1 MLNPTSSS
9 APTSPVAAEWTQ
21 RKERSQ
27 RPVLR
32 FMVWLSLLLG
42 RRASRWVL
50 RGIAVYFLLF
60 APRARAALQGYYQR
74 LWQRRASWSELYR
87 HFFSFASVIHDR
99 VFLLAGQHD
108 QLDVRLEGEDRH
120 ALEQFLQQRQGV
132 VILGA
137 HFGSFEVLKALGEQN
152 GQTVYMLMY
161 GENASKLNSILAAIN
176 PQASEQVIAL
186 NRVDSMLRAR
196 EQLAQGHWLGLL
208 ADRTFA
214 NDETAPH
221 TFLGSTAYLPS
232 GPLRLAAM
240 LGCPVVFLAAAYVG
254 GKRYQVHAR
263 VLGDFAHCSRAERA
277 ARMQQVQQAFVQQL
291 EEVCRRYPHNWFNFF
306 DFWASPQGVSVDEEQ
321 AP

>member
-1 MLNPTSSS
+1 MMNSMPSSTH
-9 APTSPVAAEWTQ
+9 TSPPQASWTQ

-27 RPVLR
+27 RPVVR

-60 APRARAALQGYYQR
+60 APKARAALQGYYQR
-74 LWQRRASWSELYR
+74 LWQRRASWGELYR
-87 HFFSFASVIHDR
+87 HFFAFASVIHDR
-99 VFLLAGQHD
+99 VFLLDGQHD
-108 QLDVRLEGEDRH
+108 QLDIRLEGEDRR
-120 ALEQFLQQRQGV
+120 ALEQVLQQRQGV

-161 GENASKLNSILAAIN
+161 GENADKLNSILAAIN
-176 PQASEQVIAL
+176 PQASAQVIAL
-186 NRVDSMLRAR
+186 NRVDSMLRAQ

-214 NDETAPH
+214 DDETAPQ
-221 TFLGSTAYLPS
+221 TFLGDTACLPT

-240 LGCPVVFLAAAYVG
+240 LGYPVVFLAAAYVG
-254 GKRYQVHAR
+254 GRHYQVHAR
-263 VLGDFAHCSRAERA
+263 VLGDFAHCPRAERES
-277 ARMQQVQQAFVQQL
+277 RMQQVQQAFVQQL
-291 EEVCRRYPHNWFNFF
+291 AEVCRRYPHNWFNFF
-306 DFWASPQGVSVDEEQ
+306 DFWPSSHGAD

>member
-1 MLNPTSSS
+1 MMNS
-9 APTSPVAAEWTQ
+9 APSSTHTSPPQAGWTQ

-27 RPVLR
+27 RSVVR

-50 RGIAVYFLLF
+50 RGIAFYFLLF

-74 LWQRRASWSELYR
+74 LWQRRASWGELCR
-87 HFFSFASVIHDR
+87 HFFAFASVIHDR

-108 QLDVRLEGEDRH
+108 QLDIRLEGEDRR
-120 ALEQFLQQRQGV
+120 ALEQVLQQRQGV

-161 GENASKLNSILAAIN
+161 GENADKINSILAAIN
-176 PQASEQVIAL
+176 PQASAQVIAL
-186 NRVDSMLRAR
+186 NRVDSMLRAQ

-214 NDETAPH
+214 DDETAPQ
-221 TFLGSTAYLPS
+221 TFLGDTARLPT

-254 GKRYQVHAR
+254 GKHYQVHAC
-263 VLGDFAHCSRAERA
+263 VLGDFAHCPRAEREV
-277 ARMQQVQQAFVQQL
+277 RMQQVQHAFVQQL

-306 DFWASPQGVSVDEEQ
+306 DFWPSSHGGD